1 MRESTV
7 YDLFETVVLAEIT
20 ELNGNI
26 TEGGLNM
33 MIMKEIV
40 SDRTHEKELE
50 CGKNMVSCIMDSEE
64 DSEKEVKNGAYVYNA
79 YNKEGLLFNRHNT
92 IADAVRE
99 AVMMINAIVICNGKS
114 IIYDTIDNETAYYLD
129 DEDNKVKVVKL

>member
-79 YNKEGLLFNRHNT
+79 YNKEGLLFNGISIRQVQPAAT
-92 IADAVRE
+92 AALDPVS
-99 AVMMINAIVICNGKS
+99 KS
-114 IIYDTIDNETAYYLD
+114 SRYSNPGSFKCA
-129 DEDNKVKVVKL
+129 